1 MRKTAAVHPPTDAEK
16 QKATAT
22 KTVTVSPVSSVEHKT
37 ALSSQPSVPMMTAV
51 MYQGNF
57 TKLAATGTT
66 AAAHPPTNVG
76 KGKAT
81 AITTLTVNLVLSA
94 NLMAVMAAAS
104 TGTTTAAFAKTIL
117 SGEKSK
123 HYSNGK

>member
-1 MRKTAAVHPPTDAEK
+1 MVWPVNALR
-16 QKATAT
+16 
-22 KTVTVSPVSSVEHKT
+22 VSPYSI
-37 ALSSQPSVPMMTAV
+37 Q
-51 MYQGNF
+51 
-57 TKLAATGTT
+57 
-66 AAAHPPTNVG
+66 
-76 KGKAT
+76 AT